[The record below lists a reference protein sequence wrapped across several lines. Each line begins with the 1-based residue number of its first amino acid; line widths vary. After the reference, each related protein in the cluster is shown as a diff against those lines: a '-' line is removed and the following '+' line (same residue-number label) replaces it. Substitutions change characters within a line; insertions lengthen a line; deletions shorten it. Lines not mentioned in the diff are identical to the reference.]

1 MGRREVAWVLI
12 VGFLVVTIVAA
23 IAGSRA
29 LPREI
34 SDPRRSTHLW
44 GPNGMSGLAESL
56 EHLGVPVDVWER
68 PLSRLPIDEARR
80 GVWLGLFDVGYEL
93 TDPDV
98 SRGLDWLESG
108 GSAVI
113 GGGSPLS
120 ECVGYRLSAQRRVEM
135 EDDRLPPSPMS
146 WKPVPSDD
154 SASEP
159 RSFTRRCD
167 GPDWRPDSTLALSN
181 IDGVPVVL
189 LLWLPSGGQLLLLA
203 EVGHLS
209 NEALRETGAGEV
221 ILPIFLAQEP
231 ARLIVDEYDHGF
243 GARPSLYGA
252 TWSWLV
258 RAPAGWAMLHL
269 ALAGLVWLGVTA
281 VRFGP
286 ALSVIERRRRSPL
299 EHVEALA
306 TGLERA
312 NAVETAIGLV
322 AGGLRRRLGRLG
334 NRAAGGKAQQ
344 AWIDALALSARTDEA
359 RDAVAR
365 LAETLGGGRTPTR
378 VLAAAIAVED
388 VWEALRPDQSSR
400 AS

>member
-1 MGRREVAWVLI
+1 
-12 VGFLVVTIVAA
+12 
-23 IAGSRA
+23 
-29 LPREI
+29 
-34 SDPRRSTHLW
+34 
-44 GPNGMSGLAESL
+44 LA
-56 EHLGVPVDVWER
+56 
-68 PLSRLPIDEARR
+68 
-80 GVWLGLFDVGYEL
+80 
-93 TDPDV
+93 
-98 SRGLDWLESG
+98 
-108 GSAVI
+108 
-113 GGGSPLS
+113 
-120 ECVGYRLSAQRRVEM
+120 
-135 EDDRLPPSPMS
+135 
-146 WKPVPSDD
+146 
-154 SASEP
+154 
-159 RSFTRRCD
+159 
-167 GPDWRPDSTLALSN
+167 
-181 IDGVPVVL
+181 
-189 LLWLPSGGQLLLLA
+189 
-203 EVGHLS
+203 
-209 NEALRETGAGEV
+209 
-221 ILPIFLAQEP
+221 
-231 ARLIVDEYDHGF
+231 
-243 GARPSLYGA
+243 
-252 TWSWLV
+252 
-258 RAPAGWAMLHL
+258 
-269 ALAGLVWLGVTA
+269 WLGVTA